1 MADKA
6 GRKVRQDEGCGL
18 QSSVR
23 IKPRKPS
30 LYKVIMLNDD
40 VTTMEF
46 VVEILK
52 DIFCK
57 SNEEAVQLMLKVHH
71 EGRAVIATYIYDIA
85 RTKQRLAMDR
95 ARAEGYP
102 FRIDIESE

>member
-1 MADKA
+1 M
-6 GRKVRQDEGCGL
+6 

-23 IKPRKPS
+23 IKPKKPS

-52 DIFCK
+52 DIFGK
-57 SNEEAVQLMLKVHH
+57 DNDEAVSLMMKVHL
-71 EGRAVIATYIYDIA
+71 EGQAVIAVYTYDIA
-85 RTKQRLAMDR
+85 RTKQRLAMER
-95 ARAEGYP
+95 ARAQGFP
-102 FRIDIESE
+102 FRINIESE

>member
-1 MADKA
+1 MADKT

-23 IKPRKPS
+23 IKPKKPS

-46 VVEILK
+46 VVGILK

>member
-1 MADKA
+1 MPQQEKQ
-6 GRKVRQDEGCGL
+6 GRP
-18 QSSVR
+18 SSDSRTRER
-23 IKPRKPS
+23 IAPPRR
-30 LYKVIMLNDD
+30 YQVIFHNDD
-40 VTTMEF
+40 VTTMDF

-57 SNEEAVQLMLKVHH
+57 SNEQAVELMLKVHH
-71 EGRAVIATYIYDIA
+71 EGRAVIAVYTYDIA

-95 ARAEGYP
+95 ARAEGFP

>member
-1 MADKA
+1 
-6 GRKVRQDEGCGL
+6 
-18 QSSVR
+18 
-23 IKPRKPS
+23 
-30 LYKVIMLNDD
+30 
-40 VTTMEF
+40 
-46 VVEILK
+46 
-52 DIFCK
+52 
-57 SNEEAVQLMLKVHH
+57 MLKVHH